1 MSLLEIFK
9 LAFQTVRHN
18 MLRSV
23 LTLLIIAIGIMAL
36 VGILTSI
43 DGIIYSMS
51 SNFSYL
57 GANSFSIDR
66 KNENFRR
73 HDRGKQAKTALPV
86 TFAQATE
93 FKDRFSSKAL
103 VSISFGASGN
113 AVIKYQNSKTNPT
126 IRVRGVDDIYFQV
139 TGNEI
144 AYGRNFSNHEQQ
156 YGINKIIVGNDI
168 VKTLFDDQPLKALNQ
183 TITVNDQKYQIVGVL
198 KSKGSSMNEGADQ
211 RVLIPLIKSKLEY
224 ATSESDFDITVGI
237 SVASQLDLII
247 SQAIGEMRIVRSLK
261 SFEEND
267 FEVNKSDGIITF
279 LKDNTVKLRTAT
291 IAIGLMTLLGA
302 AIGLMNIM
310 LVSVTERTKEIGIS
324 KALGAT
330 KKMILTQFL
339 MEAIIICQCGGIL
352 GILVGIP
359 LGNIVTIIM
368 GGSFLIPWAWITLG
382 LIVCTIVG
390 ILSGL
395 YPALKAASLDPIEA
409 LRYE

>member
-1 MSLLEIFK
+1 M
-9 LAFQTVRHN
+9 
-18 MLRSV
+18 
-23 LTLLIIAIGIMAL
+23 
-36 VGILTSI
+36 
-43 DGIIYSMS
+43 
-51 SNFSYL
+51 
-57 GANSFSIDR
+57 
-66 KNENFRR
+66 
-73 HDRGKQAKTALPV
+73 
-86 TFAQATE
+86 
-93 FKDRFSSKAL
+93 
-103 VSISFGASGN
+103 
-113 AVIKYQNSKTNPT
+113 
-126 IRVRGVDDIYFQV
+126 
-139 TGNEI
+139 
-144 AYGRNFSNHEQQ
+144 
-156 YGINKIIVGNDI
+156 
-168 VKTLFDDQPLKALNQ
+168 
-183 TITVNDQKYQIVGVL
+183 
-198 KSKGSSMNEGADQ
+198 
-211 RVLIPLIKSKLEY
+211 
-224 ATSESDFDITVGI
+224 
-237 SVASQLDLII
+237 ASQLDLII

>member
-1 MSLLEIFK
+1 
-9 LAFQTVRHN
+9 
-18 MLRSV
+18 
-23 LTLLIIAIGIMAL
+23 
-36 VGILTSI
+36 
-43 DGIIYSMS
+43 
-51 SNFSYL
+51 
-57 GANSFSIDR
+57 
-66 KNENFRR
+66 FRR

-168 VKTLFDDQPLKALNQ
+168 VKTLFDDQPIKALNQ

-198 KSKGSSMNEGADQ
+198 KSKGSSMNEGAEQ